1 MYAPSLPPTVPDQD
15 ISILWTADPI
25 KGKIT
30 QIFQILCKAKLILTF
45 VGEFSGTSLNKGY
58 QFLFDIE
65 RVKSLQNQSCR
76 IDLTVSPGFHFLTNE
91 VLLTRKKG
99 FICQPFVFYLP
110 VALTWIYFTHYRVKS
125 QVKSNKIQGTAKD
138 FS

>member
-1 MYAPSLPPTVPDQD
+1 MFTNALNIYKYLRWLYVGVSKYNENLIGSACSASNLAENPQNWRSFKLGLQELLLFGCTPHPYLPPVPDQD

-30 QIFQILCKAKLILTF
+30 QIFQILCKTKLILTF

-65 RVKSLQNQSCR
+65 RVKSLQNQSCM
-76 IDLTVSPGFHFLTNE
+76 I
-91 VLLTRKKG
+91 
-99 FICQPFVFYLP
+99 
-110 VALTWIYFTHYRVKS
+110 
-125 QVKSNKIQGTAKD
+125 
-138 FS
+138 